1 MGYKVKERREQENM
15 TQAELAQAA
24 GISRATVVALESGQE
39 VVVKSSTLQ
48 NVARALKCK
57 VSDLFA

>member
-1 MGYKVKERREQENM
+1 MGYKVKERRERENM

-48 NVARALKCK
+48 SVARALKCK